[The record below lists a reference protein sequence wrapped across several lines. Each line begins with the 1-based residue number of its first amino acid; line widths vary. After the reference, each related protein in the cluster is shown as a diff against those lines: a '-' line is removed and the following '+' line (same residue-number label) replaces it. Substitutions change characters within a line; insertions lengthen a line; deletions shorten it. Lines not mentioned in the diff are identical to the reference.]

1 LDSILGEITTHGRRQ
16 KIRAITQGLDLKGV
30 YGTTLER
37 IKEQGGEKARLGMAA
52 LMWISHSERL
62 LQLDELMCAL
72 AVEIGSTDL
81 NAERTPSVE
90 TLLSCCLGLV
100 IVDREASTVRLI
112 HYTLQEYLHTCPDLF
127 GATHS
132 VMAETCLTYLNFQT
146 IKDISSLHLTPPH
159 LTPFLK
165 YSSLYWGAHARRG
178 ASKDTISLALKLFS
192 QIESH
197 ISTKLL
203 LVDLIPRTGR
213 YIRDIPI
220 SGPLIGFTE
229 LHCASV
235 FGIVEI
241 TTALMDQP
249 SSDLNKRDF
258 LGITPL
264 IWAAICGQEQIAK
277 LLLERQTISP
287 DKPDKYFRRT
297 ALSWAAGKGNEGVV
311 RVLLERAAAKPD
323 GSDRWWGKTPRVVNM
338 VRGRRY
344 INPNRQD
351 KYSQTPLLLA
361 AGEGHEGVVR
371 LLLARKD
378 VKPDTADAYG
388 RTPLLCASGIWHDE
402 IVKLLVERED
412 VNIHRAD
419 KNGQTVLLS
428 AAESGSVGAMGLL
441 LGRKDFNPNTCSQT
455 GQTLLSLAS
464 EKGHDGVV
472 KLLLGRE
479 DINPDIAD
487 NNCRTPLSWAA
498 GNGRD
503 GVVKLLLGRED
514 VNPDMPDSRGRTP
527 LSWAAHY
534 GRDEVVKLLL
544 GREDVNPNIPEN
556 YGHTPLSS
564 AAGNGHDEV
573 VKLLMGREDV
583 NPNTPSRS
591 GSTPLLWA
599 VRNRHAGAVKLLLGR
614 EDVNSNLPDNRG
626 QTPLSLASQNHQKRV
641 EELLQAHQSANPT
654 QLSPNNPNSFL

>member
-1 LDSILGEITTHGRRQ
+1 LDAILGETTAYGRRQ
-16 KIRAITQGLDLKGV
+16 KLRAITHGLDLKGV

-62 LQLDELMCAL
+62 LQLDELLCAL
-72 AVEIGSTDL
+72 SVEIGSTDL
-81 NAERTPSVE
+81 NAERIPSVE

-100 IVDREASTVRLI
+100 IVDTEASTVRLI
-112 HYTLQEYLHTCPDLF
+112 HYTLQEYLYTYPDLF

-146 IKDISSLHLTPPH
+146 IREISSLHLTPPQ

-165 YSSLYWGAHARRG
+165 YSSLYWGAHARRE
-178 ASKDTISLALKLFS
+178 ASKDAISLALKLFS

-197 ISTKLL
+197 ISTRLL
-203 LVDLIPRTGR
+203 LLDLIPRTGR

-220 SGPLIGFTE
+220 NGPLIGFTG
-229 LHCASV
+229 LHSASV

-241 TTALMDQP
+241 ATTLLDQP
-249 SSDLNKRDF
+249 NPDLNKRDF

-277 LLLERQTISP
+277 LLLERQSISP

-297 ALSWAAGKGNEGVV
+297 ALSWAAWKGNEGCV
-311 RVLLERAAAKPD
+311 RVILERAFSKPD
-323 GSDRWWGKTPRVVNM
+323 GGDGWWGKAPRVVNI
-338 VRGRRY
+338 VRGRRCV
-344 INPNRQD
+344 NPNKPD
-351 KYSQTPLLLA
+351 KYGQTPILLA

-378 VKPDTADAYG
+378 VKPDTVDGYG

-402 IVKLLVERED
+402 IVKLLVEQED

-419 KNGQTVLLS
+419 KNGHTVLPL
-428 AAESGSVGAMGLL
+428 AVERGSVRIVGVL
-441 LGRKDFNPNTCSQT
+441 LGRKDFNPNTRSKT
-455 GQTLLSLAS
+455 GRTLLSLAS

-479 DINPDIAD
+479 DVSPDVPD
-487 NNCRTPLSWAA
+487 NDGRTPLSWAA
-498 GNGRD
+498 ENGHDEVVKLLLGREDVNPNMPDNGGQTPLWRAAWYECDGVVKLLLGREDVNPDRPDSHGQTPLLVAAKNGRD

-514 VNPDMPDSRGRTP
+514 VNPHMPDYSGQTP
-527 LSWAAHY
+527 LSWAAEN
-534 GRDEVVKLLL
+534 GRDGLVKLLL
-544 GREDVNPNIPEN
+544 GREDVN
-556 YGHTPLSS
+556 L
-564 AAGNGHDEV
+564 D
-573 VKLLMGREDV
+573 R
-583 NPNTPSRS
+583 
-591 GSTPLLWA
+591 
-599 VRNRHAGAVKLLLGR
+599 
-614 EDVNSNLPDNRG
+614 PDSHG
-626 QTPLSLASQNHQKRV
+626 
-641 EELLQAHQSANPT
+641 
-654 QLSPNNPNSFL
+654 